1 MPERLIM
8 LVSKLSCLIVP
19 NIFVSYFSCIFTLM
33 SMRSCWW
40 TLWRSSGISC
50 AWARVSDI
58 FVSCMSLCKS
68 VLNLYYAYFC
78 QSFVVYLCRCWWDL
92 VDSENPH
99 WGFLKHLLHLD
110 QILGCVQLSSRGE
123 KLAEEKVKFS
133 KPPFNPTA
141 DVQVSAWSTLSPNAM
156 SPGLKDM
163 TNSLQHCS
171 SLLR

>member
-1 MPERLIM
+1 MPERLTM

-40 TLWRSSGISC
+40 TLWRSSGIFC

-99 WGFLKHLLHLD
+99 WGFLRHLLQLD

-133 KPPFNPTA
+133 NFHFLNPL
-141 DVQVSAWSTLSPNAM
+141 STQPLMCRS
-156 SPGLKDM
+156 
-163 TNSLQHCS
+163 QHD
-171 SLLR
+171 LLLIPMLWAQD